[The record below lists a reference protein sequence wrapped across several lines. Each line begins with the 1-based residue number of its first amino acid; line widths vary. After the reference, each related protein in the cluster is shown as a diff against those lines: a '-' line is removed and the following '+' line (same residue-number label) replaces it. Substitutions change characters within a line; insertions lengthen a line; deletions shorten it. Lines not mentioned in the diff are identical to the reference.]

1 MSGTPRRPGRRAWRG
16 WCVALCLSACATSPT
31 PRTPTQR
38 YYDALDKRLAGDS
51 RGWFDGLVALAHEA
65 PDSRAGRR
73 ARSMLQGTDVTTLT
87 MLGSLAAIAI
97 PSFAKY
103 QGRAQQSEVQTQLR
117 GIEVAEEAYRQR
129 HGQWCPTVGDC
140 RLGDFKGTRYIYFL
154 TDSTIRGGDL
164 ADDKASLITRARM
177 ALRALGMEA
186 RMGPEGF
193 LVIAVADL
201 DDDDD
206 LDIWSIDEAGGP
218 FQLARDLDTS
228 GPAPFGL

>member
-1 MSGTPRRPGRRAWRG
+1 
-16 WCVALCLSACATSPT
+16 
-31 PRTPTQR
+31 
-38 YYDALDKRLAGDS
+38 LDKRLAGDS

-73 ARSMLQGTDVTTLT
+73 ARAMLQGADVTTLT
-87 MLGSLAAIAI
+87 MLGGLAAVAI
-97 PSFAKY
+97 PSFTKY
-103 QGRAQQSEVQTQLR
+103 RRRAQQSEVQTQLR
-117 GIEVAEEAYRQR
+117 GIEVAEEAYRQH
-129 HGQWCPTVGDC
+129 HGQWCPTVSDC
-140 RLGDFKGTRYIYFL
+140 RLGPFNGTRYIYFL

-164 ADDKASLITRARM
+164 ANNKAELITRARM
-177 ALRALGMEA
+177 ALRSLGMEA

-218 FQLARDLDTS
+218 FQLARDLDAAA
-228 GPAPFGL
+228 PAPFGL